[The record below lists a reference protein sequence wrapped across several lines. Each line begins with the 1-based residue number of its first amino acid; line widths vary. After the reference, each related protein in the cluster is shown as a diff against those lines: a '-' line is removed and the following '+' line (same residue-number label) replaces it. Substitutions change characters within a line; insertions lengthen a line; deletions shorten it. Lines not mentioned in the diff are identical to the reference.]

1 LENITYIGYIELNK
15 AMHNLHTKST
25 VKEFQAVAK
34 EKGITLAE
42 GDARSPLLKQ
52 KWINQIDEIEQAENL
67 TQVKNVKVE
76 EPILV
81 LDNEPP
87 GIELRDYQNEQLEFL
102 LNSDENTCI
111 QSPTGTGKTP
121 VMVQYINQLL
131 DNGLSNIAVI
141 TPSSELVRNIKGYF
155 GTRATMAFSGE
166 IPNLYAPILI
176 TTYQSA
182 AKYLNT
188 GLYTPQHVIS
198 DECHSSVC
206 DTWKSVIKPGVRHD
220 GFTATPNRLDGKPL
234 SKNFSR
240 LYKSPPIQW
249 FIDRSYLAPFRLTIC
264 EYPEFYD
271 SKGDSLGT
279 QQQIFGSIPEINKA
293 VDVYM
298 ENSRYSKTMF
308 FVTGVA
314 HGLQLEERLR
324 HYGID
329 ASFVESK
336 TPRSIRNRDFGEFK
350 FGNKKV
356 LININLFTTGIDVP
370 ECDSIYTCR
379 FVYSPTLHFQIAGRG
394 WRYLPGKIFN
404 YFDLSGNCYY
414 HGSPTM
420 PYPWSLEGDK
430 TKHESNRH
438 SLYHRCQK
446 CNHEI
451 ILKRFVKEVLVTNC
465 PACGMVNQLFPK
477 AKVGDVGKELI
488 ENTFKLLKLPSEMA
502 EATAHIISIER
513 HKKMNPREKLMAI
526 AEINAPMKVKKASL
540 KRLGFSEITI
550 KNLFGE

>member
-1 LENITYIGYIELNK
+1 
-15 AMHNLHTKST
+15 MHNLTVKST
-25 VKEFQAVAK
+25 VKEFQAIAK
-34 EKGITLAE
+34 EMNIVLSE
-42 GDARSPLLKQ
+42 GDARSTVTKQ
-52 KWINQIDEIEQAENL
+52 KWLDQINQAENL
-67 TQVKNVKVE
+67 TQVKNVEVE

-81 LDNEPP
+81 LDNESP
-87 GIELRDYQNEQLEFL
+87 GIELRDYQKKQLDFL
-102 LNSDENTCI
+102 INSDENTCI

-131 DNGLSNIAVI
+131 EKGLNSIAVI

-206 DTWKSVIKPGVRHD
+206 DTWKNVIKPGVRHD

-234 SKNFSR
+234 SENFSR
-240 LYKSPPIQW
+240 LYKAPAIQW
-249 FIDRSYLAPFRLTIC
+249 FIDRKYLAPFNLTIC
-264 EYPEFYD
+264 DYPEFYD
-271 SKGDSLGT
+271 AHNDSLCT
-279 QQQIFGSIPEINKA
+279 QQEIFGSIPEIDKS
-293 VDVYM
+293 VEIYM
-298 ENSRYSKTMF
+298 ENSRNSKTMF

-324 HYGID
+324 HYGVD
-329 ASFVESK
+329 ASFIEST

-370 ECDSIYTCR
+370 ECDAIYACR
-379 FVYSPTLHFQIAGRG
+379 FSYSPTFHFQIAGRG
-394 WRYLPGKIFN
+394 WRYLPGKTFK
-404 YFDLSGNCYY
+404 YFDLAGNCYY

-430 TKHESNRH
+430 IKRGSNKE
-438 SLYHRCQK
+438 SLYHRCYK
-446 CNHEI
+446 CSKEL
-451 ILKRFVKEVLVTNC
+451 ILKRMVKDVLIINC
-465 PACGMVNQLFPK
+465 PSCKTVNQLFPK
-477 AKVGDVGKELI
+477 TKMGDVGQKLFEDA
-488 ENTFKLLKLPSEMA
+488 FKLLKLPSEMA

-513 HKKMNPREKLMAI
+513 NKKMNPREKLMAI
-526 AEINAPMKVKKASL
+526 AEIEAPMKIKKASL
-540 KRLGFSEITI
+540 KRLGFSEKAI
-550 KNLFGE
+550 KALFGE